1 MKCEDC
7 LPLLDLY
14 ADGELSPGGAYD
26 VAAHL
31 GACASCEARH
41 RSLRREQALY
51 SSYECDPSPSPAFW
65 DEVLANIRAEKAR
78 PPEAA
83 AAAWPRRLASM
94 LSALSAPRFSPQLT
108 AALLFVAVGLTAAVM
123 RYFGPRHEPPAA
135 QRAEA
140 RKDGAEV
147 LTPAKPADEQPAHTP
162 EPSEGAR
169 ASVDASKGL
178 KGREVLKK
186 AGGVAEVKRAR
197 RAQASGVSSEAS
209 EASPDRLVRDAEQK
223 YLAAI
228 RILSRDVGRQ
238 RTRMDADTLARFERT
253 LGVIDRSIAETRAAA
268 RRHPRD
274 PVAVQY
280 MLAAYAKK
288 VEVLRDMARE

>member
-1 MKCEDC
+1 MKCEEC

-14 ADGELSPGGAYD
+14 ADGELSPREAYD

-41 RSLRREQALY
+41 RGFRREQALY
-51 SSYECDPSPSPAFW
+51 LSYECEPSESPAFW
-65 DEVLANIRAEKAR
+65 DGVMSNIRAEKAR
-78 PPEAA
+78 PREAA
-83 AAAWPRRLASM
+83 AAAWPRRLAAL
-94 LSALSAPRFSPQLT
+94 LSALSAPRFSPKLT
-108 AALLFVAVGLTAAVM
+108 AALLLVAVVATAALM
-123 RYFGPRHEPPAA
+123 RYFGPRQVPPPTQQAD
-135 QRAEA
+135 A

-147 LTPAKPADEQPAHTP
+147 LPAPRATDEQRPDEDFRAAVNN
-162 EPSEGAR
+162 SESLRGR
-169 ASVDASKGL
+169 AGV
-178 KGREVLKK
+178 KK
-186 AGGVAEVKRAR
+186 AGGPAEVKRAR
-197 RAQASGVSSEAS
+197 KAQALEVSE
-209 EASPDRLVRDAEQK
+209 EASPDRLLRDAEQK

-253 LGVIDRSIAETRAAA
+253 LGVIDKSIAETRAAA

-280 MLAAYAKK
+280 MLAAYDKK

>member
-1 MKCEDC
+1 MKCEEC

-14 ADGELSPGGAYD
+14 ADGELSPREAYD

-41 RSLRREQALY
+41 RGLRREQALY
-51 SSYECDPSPSPAFW
+51 LSYECEPPESPAFW
-65 DEVLANIRAEKAR
+65 DDVLTNIRAEKAR
-78 PPEAA
+78 PREAA
-83 AAAWPRRLASM
+83 AAAWPRRLASL
-94 LSALSAPRFSPQLT
+94 LSALSAPRFSPKLT
-108 AALLFVAVGLTAAVM
+108 AALLLVAVVLTAAVM
-123 RYFGPRHEPPAA
+123 RYFGPTPEPPLTQRAEVRKEEAEVLPTPPAA
-135 QRAEA
+135 
-140 RKDGAEV
+140 
-147 LTPAKPADEQPAHTP
+147 DEQGPA
-162 EPSEGAR
+162 EGFRAAVNNSESVGGR
-169 ASVDASKGL
+169 AV
-178 KGREVLKK
+178 VKK
-186 AGGVAEVKRAR
+186 AGGPGEVKRTR
-197 RAQASGVSSEAS
+197 KAQSSGVAE

-253 LGVIDRSIAETRAAA
+253 LGVIDKSIAETRAAA

-280 MLAAYAKK
+280 MLAAYDKK